1 MRKWQKNLIS
11 GWLVR
16 SKFAPTP
23 SPQFFPY
30 VLPLLEVKSCR
41 QLLLYAISRE
51 KYDPN
56 STKWQKTSLWAIFRP
71 VMPNFRPPFFF
82 FFSFLNLTSSYA
94 RYYDLPSSCTISE
107 KLMIQ
112 SWENLVTDEQTDR
125 ATDGR
130 TDRRTRVIS

>member
-1 MRKWQKNLIS
+1 MAKNLIS

-30 VLPLLEVKSCR
+30 VLPVLDAKSCR

-56 STKWQKTSLWAIFRP
+56 STKWQKTSLRAIFRP
-71 VMPNFRPPFFF
+71 AMPNFRPPFFF
-82 FFSFLNLTSSYA
+82 FLNLTSSYA
-94 RYYDLPSSCTISE
+94 RYYDLLSSCTISE

-112 SWENLVTDEQTDR
+112 SWENLVTDEQTDT